1 MTQQFHKPASIEEA
15 LALKESHG
23 EAITWFAGGA
33 FLNHIDCKDH
43 FNQFI
48 CLEQLQ
54 LNTIKNEDNQLIIGA
69 LANLQDIVDN
79 EITPN
84 PLRHAI
90 RDAAV
95 RTLRNL
101 TTIGGDVAM
110 GGMITKLTPCLIAL
124 KSTIVLGN
132 NQEMS
137 LEDYLKEDKKD
148 LIVTFKIPSGSRIT
162 EVLKVS
168 HQANSEPVCTIAVGL
183 EKTPSGDI
191 SNLIIAVGSIE
202 EKCRRMNDLESA
214 IQAKLFADHESIQKA
229 VYDFIRPKSD
239 LLGSAVYKTYITA
252 QAVADCVMA
261 CLKGEA

>member
-1 MTQQFHKPASIEEA
+1 M
-15 LALKESHG
+15 
-23 EAITWFAGGA
+23 
-33 FLNHIDCKDH
+33 
-43 FNQFI
+43 
-48 CLEQLQ
+48 
-54 LNTIKNEDNQLIIGA
+54 
-69 LANLQDIVDN
+69 
-79 EITPN
+79 
-84 PLRHAI
+84 
-90 RDAAV
+90 
-95 RTLRNL
+95 
-101 TTIGGDVAM
+101 
-110 GGMITKLTPCLIAL
+110 
-124 KSTIVLGN
+124 
-132 NQEMS
+132 
-137 LEDYLKEDKKD
+137 DKKD